1 MRVKRRALGIALFF
15 EYLSKHDLRLPSFED
30 SYSQIIFSERT
41 RAEFSGGSKPRKKH
55 RKQTDKMTS
64 LLDYRQISK
73 ILDTSLSH
81 INCVDSVLSFKAAK
95 VVLDHE
101 IKNAIKKERE
111 ILDTGSKG

>member
-1 MRVKRRALGIALFF
+1 MRRVCFLGEAN
-15 EYLSKHDLRLPSFED
+15 S
-30 SYSQIIFSERT
+30 
-41 RAEFSGGSKPRKKH
+41 H

-73 ILDTSLSH
+73 MLDTSLSH
-81 INCVDSVLSFKAAK
+81 INFVDSVLSFKAAK

-101 IKNAIKKERE
+101 IKNAITKERE